1 MYGVKHFGRV
11 NMVMNDEKLN
21 NMLNEIRLW
30 WGTTEEEKQDRQ
42 TMTGTTDT
50 GSVYPNGKI

>member
-1 MYGVKHFGRV
+1 MKYDYG
-11 NMVMNDEKLN
+11 
-21 NMLNEIRLW
+21 
-30 WGTTEEEKQDRQ
+30 EEPQKKKKQDRQ